1 MSDRIQQVGL
11 GVGGARRH
19 RRVLRD
25 TIQGIT
31 KDAIQRIAFKA
42 GIKSLSGLM
51 YEEIRSVLKVW
62 LDDVIRTTNN
72 YLEYY
77 RKKTINEGMVSA
89 ALATTAD
96 MYGWIDPDLKV
107 TVCKPRSRTT
117 GEATPALQ
125 AIRYYQMQYG
135 CLAIP
140 PAAFQKLAR
149 EVLHDYGGAVRDRF
163 TKGALTLLQYGMESY
178 CVKIL
183 QDANA
188 IALHASRQSV
198 QPKDLQL
205 ARRILHY

>member
-1 MSDRIQQVGL
+1 MNDRIQQVGL
-11 GVGGARRH
+11 DAGSARRH

-51 YEEIRSVLKVW
+51 YEEIRSIMRVW
-62 LDDVIRTTNN
+62 LDDVIRVAHA
-72 YLEYY
+72 YSEHY

-89 ALATTAD
+89 ALATTG

-107 TVCKPRSRTT
+107 AVCKPRSRTAR
-117 GEATPALQ
+117 EATPALQ
-125 AIRYYQMQYG
+125 SIRYYQMQYG
-135 CLAIP
+135 CLSIP
-140 PAAFQKLAR
+140 PAAFQKLTK
-149 EVLHDYGGAVRDRF
+149 EILHDYGGELRDRL
-163 TKGALTLLQYGMESY
+163 TKGAFTLLQYGMESY
-178 CVKIL
+178 CVKVL

-188 IALHASRQSV
+188 IALHSSRQVV
-198 QPKDLQL
+198 QPRDLQL

>member
-1 MSDRIQQVGL
+1 MNDRIQQADISIGS
-11 GVGGARRH
+11 ARRH
-19 RRVLRD
+19 RRILRD

-42 GIKSLSGLM
+42 GVKSLSGLM
-51 YEEIRSVLKVW
+51 YEELRSVMKVW
-62 LDDVIRTTNN
+62 LDDVIRVA
-72 YLEYY
+72 YIYSEHY

-89 ALATTAD
+89 ALASATG

-107 TVCKPRSRTT
+107 AVCKPRSRTSR
-117 GEATPALQ
+117 EATPALQ
-125 AIRYYQMQYG
+125 SIRYYQMQYG
-135 CLAIP
+135 CLSIP
-140 PAAFQKLAR
+140 PAAFQKLAK
-149 EVLHDYGGAVRDRF
+149 EVLHDYGGELCDRL

-188 IALHASRQSV
+188 IGLHSNRQMV

-205 ARRILHY
+205 ARRILH

>member
-42 GIKSLSGLM
+42 GIKSLGGLM
-51 YEEIRSVLKVW
+51 YEEIRSVMKVW
-62 LDDVIRTTNN
+62 LDDVIRVANN

-89 ALATTAD
+89 ALATTTG
-96 MYGWIDPDLKV
+96 MYGWVDPDLKV
-107 TVCKPRSRTT
+107 AVCKPRSRTAR
-117 GEATPALQ
+117 EATPALQ
-125 AIRYYQMQYG
+125 SIRYYQMQYG
-135 CLAIP
+135 CLSIP
-140 PAAFQKLAR
+140 PAAFQKLAK
-149 EVLHDYGGAVRDRF
+149 EILHDYGGEVRDRF

-178 CVKIL
+178 LVKIL

-188 IALHASRQSV
+188 IALHSSRQAV

-205 ARRILHY
+205 ARRIVHN